1 MPAFL
6 NDSQNALIISL
17 IVVPAIA
24 AALTQRI
31 EKIRSLTEFI
41 SGKVAAID
49 KYFEAVK
56 IGKAKI
62 DYALSHLNKL
72 VEDGKINESEVEDI
86 LTAVKE
92 ARKVLD

>member
-6 NDSQNALIISL
+6 DNSQNALIISL

-31 EKIRSLTEFI
+31 EKIRSVVEFI
-41 SGKVAAID
+41 SGKVATID

-62 DYALSHLNKL
+62 DYALGHLNKL
-72 VEDGKINESEVEDI
+72 VEDGKINEAEVKDI
-86 LTAVKE
+86 IRAIEE

>member
-24 AALTQRI
+24 TFLTGRI
-31 EKIRSLTEFI
+31 EKIRNVVEFI
-41 SGKVAAID
+41 SGKVATID

-56 IGKAKI
+56 IGKAKV

-72 VEDGKINESEVEDI
+72 VEDGKIDEAEVKDI
-86 LTAVKE
+86 IRAIEE

>member
-1 MPAFL
+1 MPSFL
-6 NDSQNALIISL
+6 DNSQNALIISL

-31 EKIRSLTEFI
+31 EKIRSLVEFI
-41 SGKVAAID
+41 SSKVATID

-72 VEDGKINESEVEDI
+72 VEDGKIDEAEVKDI
-86 LTAVKE
+86 LTAIEE
-92 ARKVLD
+92 ARKILD